1 MSAGCVTEVSRQ
13 AVMRVEPG
21 INSMLDAYARQ
32 LQFERT
38 GSPLAAGSTAFAG
51 NLEQALVDS
60 RSAVSSVVELS
71 PAALALQRSANGTT
85 ALSDQ
90 GPKDVLDV
98 LIESLSEYYELKKAK
113 IDIKLD
119 VQTLLNQEIAV
130 LRAAE
135 RRLAASGILAAASN
149 S

>member
-1 MSAGCVTEVSRQ
+1 
-13 AVMRVEPG
+13 MRVEPG

-38 GSPLAAGSTAFAG
+38 GSPLAATGASFAG
-51 NLEQALVDS
+51 SLEQALVDT
-60 RSAVSSVVELS
+60 RSSVSSVVELS
-71 PAALALQRSANGTT
+71 PAALAIQRSANSNVS
-85 ALSDQ
+85 LSNEA
-90 GPKDVLDV
+90 PKDVLDT

-113 IDIKLD
+113 IDIKLE
-119 VQTLLNQEIAV
+119 VQTLLNQEIGV

-135 RRLAASGILAAASN
+135 RRLAASGILASAN